1 MTLNINHRAQGSSKS
16 RFSIQWADS
25 YNDVNPLV
33 NRLRT
38 LTSTLPFRHPDRA
51 QITHNIA
58 SCHMTRYKATRQ
70 QGDLDQA
77 IVGYAEAL
85 LRGWNLPSMNIFTF
99 EHLARALLIRFND
112 FGAREDL
119 DHIISYFHHFINLLL
134 EVAGIKRLKVL
145 NGLTDALCSRF
156 EFGGRL
162 EDTEGSISLLGHA
175 ITMVPSGIDDHR
187 LFTYKLASTWQEKY
201 KQTGASE
208 DLTAAINHH
217 RALLTSCPLDHPSR
231 FRAFTVLRG
240 CWSHALNGAVT

>member
-1 MTLNINHRAQGSSKS
+1 
-16 RFSIQWADS
+16 
-25 YNDVNPLV
+25 
-33 NRLRT
+33 
-38 LTSTLPFRHPDRA
+38 
-51 QITHNIA
+51 
-58 SCHMTRYKATRQ
+58 MTRYKATRQ

-85 LRGWNLPSMNIFTF
+85 LRGLNPPSMNIFTF

-119 DHIISYFHHFINLLL
+119 DHIISCFHHLINLPL

-156 EFGGRL
+156 EIGGRL

-187 LFTYKLASTWQEKY
+187 LFTYKLASAWQEKY

-208 DLTAAINHH
+208 DLTAAINHY

-231 FRAFTVLRG
+231 FSCLHRIAGLLESRFE
-240 CWSHALNGAVT
+240 WSGDLNDVEDAAGLCQESLDLVDK